1 MEVMRNSPPKNNFL
15 EKVRRKLADEKKI
28 ILIFDECTSGFRE
41 TNGGLHK
48 KYNIKPDLAIFGK
61 ALGNGY
67 PINVILGKE
76 WIMKNANR
84 TFISS
89 TFWSDRIGPTAA
101 IKTLDEMEK
110 IKSWKIIT
118 YKGKKVIN
126 FLEKDVKKISSRFTN
141 FRIAL
146 TLHFQF

>member
-15 EKVRRKLADEKKI
+15 KKVRKLADEKKI

-89 TFWSDRIGPTAA
+89 TFWSDESAQLLQS
-101 IKTLDEMEK
+101 KL
-110 IKSWKIIT
+110 
-118 YKGKKVIN
+118 
-126 FLEKDVKKISSRFTN
+126 
-141 FRIAL
+141 
-146 TLHFQF
+146 

>member
-1 MEVMRNSPPKNNFL
+1 M
-15 EKVRRKLADEKKI
+15 KKI

-89 TFWSDRIGPTAA
+89 TFGVIESDQLLQS
-101 IKTLDEMEK
+101 KL
-110 IKSWKIIT
+110 
-118 YKGKKVIN
+118 
-126 FLEKDVKKISSRFTN
+126 
-141 FRIAL
+141 
-146 TLHFQF
+146 